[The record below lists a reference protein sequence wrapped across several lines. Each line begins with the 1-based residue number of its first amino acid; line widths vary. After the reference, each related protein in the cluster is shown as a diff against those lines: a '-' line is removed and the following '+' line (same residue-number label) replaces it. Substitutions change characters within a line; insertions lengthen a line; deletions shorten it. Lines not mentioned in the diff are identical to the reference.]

1 MGAREAREAN
11 SRIASRICRKTEA
24 EDCSN
29 GQSIIGDCFKQG
41 RLARTVLS
49 DEENDW
55 FLDFKIAERSDCRH
69 VERIIRPIANTLSEQ
84 RDSL

>member
-1 MGAREAREAN
+1 M
-11 SRIASRICRKTEA
+11 
-24 EDCSN
+24 N
-29 GQSIIGDCFKQG
+29 GDRFKQG

-69 VERIIRPIANTLSEQ
+69 VERILRPIANTLSEQ
-84 RDSL
+84 RESI